1 MVTRILTSAVLV
13 LAVGCAALLPGRLL
27 AQGEG
32 VGTVGA
38 LSGTAGPAR
47 IVQLQPAPTAEEEAS
62 ADPRVSSLAP
72 KAQKAIGKAFEGL
85 GSNMTL
91 TVQGAAKVRSH
102 LETAYRAAPTSAEVS
117 YLFGVY
123 WLQMND
129 HAQARSYW
137 TKAIKLYPQHYR
149 ALISLGQSLVD
160 ENKLG
165 EALPYLERAV
175 QAEPSFW
182 RAHAIYA
189 DLYLRQGFPEE
200 AVKHAE
206 RALELGHGDAA
217 VVQRYLA
224 AALARRGEKG
234 KAVSVLQAY
243 VRDNHGDTAAKKQLE
258 RLQLREAENPRD
270 AAETSSQDMVEPW
283 TLDGITALP
292 LPASWLPPDTDKKV
306 PPVELGAGCTLDEVV
321 KRAGQRIQEFIVNV
335 DRFAS
340 TESLQHEKINKWGLE
355 SASEKL
361 KFDYLVSIRQVKAG
375 VFDVEEFR
383 KAGGSAGNFSDGLES
398 NGLPTLVLMF
408 HPAVVGNFDLTCEGL
423 ARWNGGLAWQV
434 HFRQNDNKPNNL
446 RAYKIGVNGSSY
458 PVALKGRAW
467 IAADSYQIVRLE
479 TDLVR
484 TVPEIRLA
492 AEHTVIE
499 YGPIRFRERN
509 VDMWLPQRAEVYF
522 DWRGR
527 RFHLRHSF
535 SKYML
540 FSVDDKQTISAPKI
554 AEEILP
560 KSATEPV
567 RQNP

>member
-1 MVTRILTSAVLV
+1 MEEREVGPRVHAAGSRPAGLLGAQRLSRVWRPVERTKILGKLKVYFRACRRWYGPWCERRLSQSGSMRRIISGAVSCPSYLEPRMVTRILNSAVFV

-32 VGTVGA
+32 SRA
-38 LSGTAGPAR
+38 
-47 IVQLQPAPTAEEEAS
+47 VQLQPAAAEEGAS

-91 TVQGAAKVRSH
+91 TAQGATKVRNH
-102 LETAYRAAPTSAEVS
+102 LETAYRVAPTSAEVS

-129 HAQARSYW
+129 RAQAKSYW
-137 TKAIKLYPQHYR
+137 KKTIELYPHHYR

-206 RALELGHGDAA
+206 RALQLGHGDAA

-224 AALARRGEKG
+224 AALAKRGEKD

-243 VRDNHGDTAAKKQLE
+243 VQDNHGDTAAKKQLE
-258 RLQLREAENPRD
+258 RLQLPETENPRD

-292 LPASWLPPDTDKKV
+292 LPTSWLPPDTDKKV
-306 PPVELGAGCTLDEVV
+306 PPVELGTGGTFLSVS
-321 KRAGQRIQEFIVNV
+321 GGNQ
-335 DRFAS
+335 
-340 TESLQHEKINKWGLE
+340 
-355 SASEKL
+355 
-361 KFDYLVSIRQVKAG
+361 LVGR
-375 VFDVEEFR
+375 
-383 KAGGSAGNFSDGLES
+383 GSAVIPS
-398 NGLPTLVLMF
+398 
-408 HPAVVGNFDLTCEGL
+408 
-423 ARWNGGLAWQV
+423 RV
-434 HFRQNDNKPNNL
+434 H
-446 RAYKIGVNGSSY
+446 GSTMSWLD
-458 PVALKGRAW
+458 VS
-467 IAADSYQIVRLE
+467 AAS
-479 TDLVR
+479 
-484 TVPEIRLA
+484 
-492 AEHTVIE
+492 
-499 YGPIRFRERN
+499 
-509 VDMWLPQRAEVYF
+509 
-522 DWRGR
+522 RG
-527 RFHLRHSF
+527 
-535 SKYML
+535 
-540 FSVDDKQTISAPKI
+540 FSVSGNCSLSSCFFAAVSP
-554 AEEILP
+554 
-560 KSATEPV
+560 
-567 RQNP
+567 